1 MKNNDITNIE
11 SAIVDN
17 GKNVI
22 LNSIEELSG
31 IYAPLYMISKYSS
44 IVSEIIDN
52 GFSIFDLLKII
63 NSIYNS
69 AYCNNVDITNIDISE
84 TTSDKNC
91 IFFDAYIGVIND
103 ESDMEIHI
111 RLNYYREGIQ
121 FIEASSCKQN

>member
-1 MKNNDITNIE
+1 MRNNDITNIE
-11 SAIVDN
+11 STIIDN
-17 GKNVI
+17 VT
-22 LNSIEELSG
+22 LNNIEELSG

-91 IFFDAYIGVIND
+91 IFFDAYIVTIND
-103 ESDMEIHI
+103 ESGMEIHI
-111 RLNYYREGIQ
+111 RLNYYRDGGIK
-121 FIEASSCKQN
+121 FINASSYKQN